1 MKEPYIPSP
10 ICTEGVVLP
19 PDVLALAERLAENT
33 HEIWA
38 ASRIA
43 DGWSYGPARD
53 DAKRQTPCMVP
64 YGELPESEKK
74 YDREISLETLRLI
87 VKLGYQIVKA

>member
-43 DGWSYGPARD
+43 DGWS
-53 DAKRQTPCMVP
+53 
-64 YGELPESEKK
+64 
-74 YDREISLETLRLI
+74 
-87 VKLGYQIVKA
+87 